1 MPVDHSPVKEV
12 VPAANDMEESQ
23 SSTVREF
30 GSVPDVTKLNRQRTH
45 LEWQLDRLEQMFVKH
60 STDVHSLKTI
70 SDRVKVL
77 ALDYKQWYDSILDV
91 VSDDQAQEAIER
103 YGVFDDRVFELS
115 KNIEYQL
122 ASQIPLPTTP
132 NPVFGS
138 EQKPTTVPVRARLPE
153 IVLPHFDGNI
163 RDWPAFRDAFQS
175 LIHSSEQ
182 LTECDKLHYLAAS
195 LTKDARAVIDA
206 LEITSKNYDVAW
218 KLLSERYENKYLIV
232 KTTVEALFS
241 ISPLRREC
249 ADSLSRLVDD
259 FERNLRMLEKEGEKP
274 DAWSTLLVFRL
285 SSLLDPTTLRHWE
298 LHRKSTTIPTY
309 KDLVQF
315 VRNHCHVLKSFSKP
329 ASGAR
334 TGDTMRSNPRVQT
347 IHAATS
353 AVNSVAYNERCK
365 LCDVSKHSVYRCE
378 LINNMSVADRKQ
390 LVQSKGLCFNCL
402 SPAHRVRQCTSSGC
416 KICQQR
422 HHTLLHEA
430 APATEASDAPATS
443 SICPPQ
449 SLTHCSIQIENSVVL
464 LQTVLVQVEDNHG
477 RCHLARALLDS
488 GAQLNIVTERLT
500 QRLGVAKRRENHR
513 IGGIGEVSVTSQHSA
528 VLRIHSLDSEYK
540 ASGKFH
546 VLSKLTHELPSTRIN
561 TSSWQIPRQV
571 QLADPSFHSPGPI
584 DLIIGAELYYDVVK
598 EGLIKLS
605 HERVTLQNTAFG
617 WVIAGRVNVHA
628 PSPSSSIVGHV
639 CSTSIEEQLSKFW
652 ELESCRATSTLS
664 VEESNCEKQ
673 FAATTTRDTDGRFI
687 VQLPKRE
694 DKLARLG
701 DSKGIATRRFLAL
714 ERRLSSNASLKTAYT
729 QFIEEYAEL
738 QHMTEV
744 AESDATTS
752 SPSYYLP
759 HHCIVR
765 PDSTTTKL
773 RVVFDA
779 SCASDTGTSLNDAL
793 MIGPT
798 IQDDLMSILL
808 RFRMSKF
815 ALVADIEKMYRQ
827 INIAAIDRP
836 LQRILWRNSP
846 TEPIRTFQLNT
857 VTYGTSCAPYLAT
870 KTLQVLSQVG
880 ASTHPEAATILGR
893 DFYMDDM
900 LTGVNNIPEGQRVC
914 QQLIDLLASG
924 GFCLR
929 KWATNNRQ
937 IFEHLPQHLQDERTI
952 LNLDAKSP
960 IIKTLGLKWNVST
973 DAFVFNI
980 PRWNADNIITKRNAL
995 SDVAKLFDP
1004 IGLVGPVII
1013 QAKLFLQELWKC
1025 QITWDE
1031 PLTPA
1036 LQNRWLLFREKLA
1049 MLQTI
1054 HIPRWLLTDQRATNL
1069 QLHCF
1074 CDASEKAYGAAIYL
1088 RSINTDGRVTT
1099 NLITAKSKVAP
1110 LADSRKQKRVCL
1122 PRLELSAALLLAH
1135 SYEKVSDALKLQVET
1150 IFWSDSTIVLHW
1162 LSATPSRW
1170 KTFIA
1175 NRVSEIQHITHGK
1188 EWRHVP
1194 GTDNPADI
1202 ISRGMDADQLENS
1215 NLWWHGP
1222 DWLAQPS
1229 EEWPN
1234 THQPRQEEFTT
1245 DELEERP
1252 ICMAAQSVAPNELFS
1267 LRSTFTGLQRLVAW
1281 LRRFRHKTN
1290 PANHQQRRLDH
1301 HLSLEELAESTLCLV
1316 RLAQAESFPEDIK
1329 HLSKGDSVGNNSPLK
1344 LLAPFLQDGL
1354 LRVGGRLRHAPI
1366 PFDRKHPYILP
1377 ANHPLTNQI
1386 ATLYHRTYQ
1395 HANPQLLI
1403 ASMRERFWPLR
1414 AKNLARRI
1422 VHSCYKCYRCRPTPA
1437 QQLMGDL
1444 PTERVTPTSTFLHT
1458 GVDLCGPIHYRHTSR
1473 KAQLIKG
1480 YVAIF
1485 VCMAVKA
1492 VHIELV
1498 ADLSTNAFLAALRR
1512 FIGRRGKPALIEC
1525 DNARNFLGASRE
1537 IASLSKQFNHQWQ
1550 TSVIKSC
1557 IDDGIQFKFIS
1568 PRSPN
1573 FGGLWEAA
1581 VKSFKTHFKPTVGNA
1596 ILTSDEL
1603 NTLLIQI
1610 EGCLNSRPLTPLSND
1625 PSDLEVLTPG
1635 HFLIHRP
1642 IVSLAEPSLEKLPFN
1657 RLDRWQKVQEF
1668 VRRLW
1673 KRWSTDY
1680 LSGLQQRTKW
1690 TKQKDNVKLDTMV
1703 LLKEDG
1709 LPPSKWCLGRVTQII
1724 KGADDN
1730 IRVVIVKTKDG
1741 DFKRSIS
1748 KICVLPTDEPSSS
1761 S

>member
-1 MPVDHSPVKEV
+1 LKSKSSL
-12 VPAANDMEESQ
+12 AARCCRRCCCCCCCCWCSEEENFSA
-23 SSTVREF
+23 
-30 GSVPDVTKLNRQRTH
+30 RTAH
-45 LEWQLDRLEQMFVKH
+45 R
-60 STDVHSLKTI
+60 
-70 SDRVKVL
+70 
-77 ALDYKQWYDSILDV
+77 
-91 VSDDQAQEAIER
+91 QAQEAIER
-103 YGVFDDRVFELS
+103 YGVFDDKVFELS

-132 NPVFGS
+132 NPFFGS
-138 EQKPTTVPVRARLPE
+138 EQKPTTVRVRARLPE

-232 KTTVEALFS
+232 KTTVEALFN
-241 ISPLRREC
+241 ISPLKREC

-353 AVNSVAYNERCK
+353 AVHSVAYNEKCK
-365 LCDVSKHSVYRCE
+365 LCGVSKHSVFRCE
-378 LINNMSVADRKQ
+378 LMNNMSVADRKQ

-402 SPAHRVRQCTSSGC
+402 SPAHRLRQCTSSGC

-430 APATEASDAPATS
+430 APATEASDAPSTS
-443 SICPPQ
+443 STCPPQ

-528 VLRIHSLDSEYK
+528 VLKIHSLDSEYT

-546 VLSKLTHELPSTRIN
+546 VLSKLTRELPSSRIN

-628 PSPSSSIVGHV
+628 PPPPSSIVGHV

-673 FAATTTRDTDGRFI
+673 FATTTTRDTDGRFI

-694 DKLARLG
+694 EKLALLG

-714 ERRLSSNASLKTAYT
+714 EL
-729 QFIEEYAEL
+729 
-738 QHMTEV
+738 
-744 AESDATTS
+744 
-752 SPSYYLP
+752 
-759 HHCIVR
+759 
-765 PDSTTTKL
+765 
-773 RVVFDA
+773 
-779 SCASDTGTSLNDAL
+779 
-793 MIGPT
+793 
-798 IQDDLMSILL
+798 
-808 RFRMSKF
+808 
-815 ALVADIEKMYRQ
+815 
-827 INIAAIDRP
+827 
-836 LQRILWRNSP
+836 
-846 TEPIRTFQLNT
+846 
-857 VTYGTSCAPYLAT
+857 
-870 KTLQVLSQVG
+870 LSQVG

-900 LTGVNNIPEGQRVC
+900 LTGVNSIPEGQRVC

-960 IIKTLGLKWNVST
+960 IIKTLGLKWN
-973 DAFVFNI
+973 
-980 PRWNADNIITKRNAL
+980 
-995 SDVAKLFDP
+995 
-1004 IGLVGPVII
+1004 
-1013 QAKLFLQELWKC
+1013 
-1025 QITWDE
+1025 
-1031 PLTPA
+1031 
-1036 LQNRWLLFREKLA
+1036 
-1049 MLQTI
+1049 
-1054 HIPRWLLTDQRATNL
+1054 
-1069 QLHCF
+1069 
-1074 CDASEKAYGAAIYL
+1074 
-1088 RSINTDGRVTT
+1088 
-1099 NLITAKSKVAP
+1099 VAP

-1175 NRVSEIQHITHGK
+1175 NR
-1188 EWRHVP
+1188 
-1194 GTDNPADI
+1194 
-1202 ISRGMDADQLENS
+1202 
-1215 NLWWHGP
+1215 
-1222 DWLAQPS
+1222 
-1229 EEWPN
+1229 
-1234 THQPRQEEFTT
+1234 EEFTT

-1252 ICMAAQSVAPNELFS
+1252 ICMAVQSVAPNELFS

-1281 LRRFRHKTN
+1281 LRRFRHNTN

-1444 PTERVTPTSTFLHT
+1444 PAERVSPTSTFLHT
-1458 GVDLCGPIHYRHTSR
+1458 GVDFATTTPLETAHTARESVCEKERRTQSEQKSARCNTKHPLSTRTAIGIIHYHHPSHPQQ
-1473 KAQLIKG
+1473 QLTIQRAGWVKG
-1480 YVAIF
+1480 
-1485 VCMAVKA
+1485 
-1492 VHIELV
+1492 
-1498 ADLSTNAFLAALRR
+1498 
-1512 FIGRRGKPALIEC
+1512 
-1525 DNARNFLGASRE
+1525 
-1537 IASLSKQFNHQWQ
+1537 
-1550 TSVIKSC
+1550 
-1557 IDDGIQFKFIS
+1557 
-1568 PRSPN
+1568 RS
-1573 FGGLWEAA
+1573 
-1581 VKSFKTHFKPTVGNA
+1581 
-1596 ILTSDEL
+1596 
-1603 NTLLIQI
+1603 
-1610 EGCLNSRPLTPLSND
+1610 
-1625 PSDLEVLTPG
+1625 
-1635 HFLIHRP
+1635 
-1642 IVSLAEPSLEKLPFN
+1642 EK
-1657 RLDRWQKVQEF
+1657 KH
-1668 VRRLW
+1668 
-1673 KRWSTDY
+1673 
-1680 LSGLQQRTKW
+1680 
-1690 TKQKDNVKLDTMV
+1690 
-1703 LLKEDG
+1703 
-1709 LPPSKWCLGRVTQII
+1709 
-1724 KGADDN
+1724 
-1730 IRVVIVKTKDG
+1730 
-1741 DFKRSIS
+1741 
-1748 KICVLPTDEPSSS
+1748 
-1761 S
+1761 

>member
-1 MPVDHSPVKEV
+1 M
-12 VPAANDMEESQ
+12 
-23 SSTVREF
+23 VRLDLGRCERRP
-30 GSVPDVTKLNRQRTH
+30 GSGGNR
-45 LEWQLDRLEQMFVKH
+45 
-60 STDVHSLKTI
+60 
-70 SDRVKVL
+70 
-77 ALDYKQWYDSILDV
+77 
-91 VSDDQAQEAIER
+91 AIWL
-103 YGVFDDRVFELS
+103 FDDRVFELS

-138 EQKPTTVPVRARLPE
+138 EQKPMTVPVRARLPE

-353 AVNSVAYNERCK
+353 AVNSVAYNEKCK
-365 LCDVSKHSVYRCE
+365 LCGVSKHSVFRCE

-402 SPAHRVRQCTSSGC
+402 SPAHRLRQCTSSGC

-464 LQTVLVQVEDNHG
+464 LQTVLFQVEDNHG

-488 GAQLNIVTERLT
+488 GAQLTSLPSALLNGWVWRNGERIIASEESEKFP
-500 QRLGVAKRRENHR
+500 QRIR
-513 IGGIGEVSVTSQHSA
+513 SV
-528 VLRIHSLDSEYK
+528 R
-540 ASGKFH
+540 KFH
-546 VLSKLTHELPSTRIN
+546 VLSKLTRELPSTRIN

-639 CSTSIEEQLSKFW
+639 WSTSIEEQLSKFW

-729 QFIEEYAEL
+729 EFIEEYAEL

-744 AESDATTS
+744 AESDATIS
-752 SPSYYLP
+752 SSSYYLP

-765 PDSTTTKL
+765 PDKCRNL
-773 RVVFDA
+773 
-779 SCASDTGTSLNDAL
+779 
-793 MIGPT
+793 P
-798 IQDDLMSILL
+798 
-808 RFRMSKF
+808 
-815 ALVADIEKMYRQ
+815 LVADIEKMYRQ

-880 ASTHPEAATILGR
+880 ASTHPEAAIILGR

-995 SDVAKLFDP
+995 SHVAKLFDP
-1004 IGLVGPVII
+1004 IGPVGPVII

-1088 RSINTDGRVTT
+1088 RSTNTDGRVTT

-1215 NLWWHGP
+1215 TLWWHGP

-1281 LRRFRHKTN
+1281 LRRFRHNTN

-1316 RLAQAESFPEDIK
+1316 RLAQAESFPE
-1329 HLSKGDSVGNNSPLK
+1329 
-1344 LLAPFLQDGL
+1344 
-1354 LRVGGRLRHAPI
+1354 
-1366 PFDRKHPYILP
+1366 
-1377 ANHPLTNQI
+1377 
-1386 ATLYHRTYQ
+1386 
-1395 HANPQLLI
+1395 
-1403 ASMRERFWPLR
+1403 
-1414 AKNLARRI
+1414 
-1422 VHSCYKCYRCRPTPA
+1422 
-1437 QQLMGDL
+1437 
-1444 PTERVTPTSTFLHT
+1444 TSN
-1458 GVDLCGPIHYRHTSR
+1458 IYR
-1473 KAQLIKG
+1473 KAIR
-1480 YVAIF
+1480 
-1485 VCMAVKA
+1485 
-1492 VHIELV
+1492 
-1498 ADLSTNAFLAALRR
+1498 AD
-1512 FIGRRGKPALIEC
+1512 
-1525 DNARNFLGASRE
+1525 
-1537 IASLSKQFNHQWQ
+1537 
-1550 TSVIKSC
+1550 
-1557 IDDGIQFKFIS
+1557 
-1568 PRSPN
+1568 
-1573 FGGLWEAA
+1573 
-1581 VKSFKTHFKPTVGNA
+1581 
-1596 ILTSDEL
+1596 
-1603 NTLLIQI
+1603 
-1610 EGCLNSRPLTPLSND
+1610 
-1625 PSDLEVLTPG
+1625 PG

-1673 KRWSTDY
+1673 KRWLTDY

-1724 KGADDN
+1724 KVADDN

>member
-1 MPVDHSPVKEV
+1 
-12 VPAANDMEESQ
+12 
-23 SSTVREF
+23 
-30 GSVPDVTKLNRQRTH
+30 
-45 LEWQLDRLEQMFVKH
+45 
-60 STDVHSLKTI
+60 
-70 SDRVKVL
+70 
-77 ALDYKQWYDSILDV
+77 
-91 VSDDQAQEAIER
+91 
-103 YGVFDDRVFELS
+103 
-115 KNIEYQL
+115 
-122 ASQIPLPTTP
+122 
-132 NPVFGS
+132 
-138 EQKPTTVPVRARLPE
+138 
-153 IVLPHFDGNI
+153 
-163 RDWPAFRDAFQS
+163 
-175 LIHSSEQ
+175 
-182 LTECDKLHYLAAS
+182 
-195 LTKDARAVIDA
+195 
-206 LEITSKNYDVAW
+206 
-218 KLLSERYENKYLIV
+218 
-232 KTTVEALFS
+232 
-241 ISPLRREC
+241 
-249 ADSLSRLVDD
+249 
-259 FERNLRMLEKEGEKP
+259 
-274 DAWSTLLVFRL
+274 
-285 SSLLDPTTLRHWE
+285 
-298 LHRKSTTIPTY
+298 
-309 KDLVQF
+309 
-315 VRNHCHVLKSFSKP
+315 
-329 ASGAR
+329 
-334 TGDTMRSNPRVQT
+334 
-347 IHAATS
+347 
-353 AVNSVAYNERCK
+353 
-365 LCDVSKHSVYRCE
+365 
-378 LINNMSVADRKQ
+378 MSVADRKQ

-402 SPAHRVRQCTSSGC
+402 SPAHRLRQCTSSGC

-430 APATEASDAPATS
+430 APATEASDDPSTS
-443 SICPPQ
+443 STCPHQ

-464 LQTVLVQVEDNHG
+464 LQTVLVQVDDNHG
-477 RCHLARALLDS
+477 RSHLARALLDS

-528 VLRIHSLDSEYK
+528 VLRIHSLDSEYT

-546 VLSKLTHELPSTRIN
+546 VLSKLTRELPSSRIN
-561 TSSWQIPRQV
+561 RSSWQIPHQV

-617 WVIAGRVNVHA
+617 WVISGRVNVHA

-639 CSTSIEEQLSKFW
+639 CSTSIEEQLNKFW

-694 DKLARLG
+694 EKLALLG

-714 ERRLSSNASLKTAYT
+714 ERWLSSNASLKTAYT

-827 INIAAIDRP
+827 INIASIDRP

-880 ASTHPEAATILGR
+880 ASNHPEAATILGR

-900 LTGVNNIPEGQRVC
+900 LTGVNSITEGQRVC

-980 PRWNADNIITKRNAL
+980 PRWNADNI
-995 SDVAKLFDP
+995 
-1004 IGLVGPVII
+1004 
-1013 QAKLFLQELWKC
+1013 
-1025 QITWDE
+1025 
-1031 PLTPA
+1031 
-1036 LQNRWLLFREKLA
+1036 
-1049 MLQTI
+1049 
-1054 HIPRWLLTDQRATNL
+1054 
-1069 QLHCF
+1069 
-1074 CDASEKAYGAAIYL
+1074 KAYGAAIYL
-1088 RSINTDGRVTT
+1088 RSTNTDGRVTT

-1170 KTFIA
+1170 KTFIT

-1202 ISRGMDADQLENS
+1202 ISRGMDADQLETS
-1215 NLWWHGP
+1215 TLWWHGP

-1267 LRSTFTGLQRLVAW
+1267 LRSTFTGLQ
-1281 LRRFRHKTN
+1281 
-1290 PANHQQRRLDH
+1290 LDK
-1301 HLSLEELAESTLCLV
+1301 
-1316 RLAQAESFPEDIK
+1316 SFPEDIK
-1329 HLSKGDSVGNNSPLK
+1329 HLSKGDSVSNNSPLK

-1414 AKNLARRI
+1414 NLARRI
-1422 VHSCYKCYRCRPTPA
+1422 VHFCYKCYRCRPTPA

-1444 PTERVTPTSTFLHT
+1444 PAERVTPTSTFLHT

-1557 IDDGIQFKFIS
+1557 IDDGIQFKFIP

-1603 NTLLIQI
+1603 NTILIQI

-1625 PSDLEVLTPG
+1625 PSDLEMLTPG

>member
-23 SSTVREF
+23 SSTIREF

-70 SDRVKVL
+70 LDRVKVL

-103 YGVFDDRVFELS
+103 YGVFDDRVFD
-115 KNIEYQL
+115 
-122 ASQIPLPTTP
+122 
-132 NPVFGS
+132 

-218 KLLSERYENKYLIV
+218 KLLSERYENKYVIV
-232 KTTVEALFS
+232 KTTVEALFN
-241 ISPLRREC
+241 ISPLKREC

-274 DAWSTLLVFRL
+274 DAPSMLRPVLCIVLR
-285 SSLLDPTTLRHWE
+285 TT
-298 LHRKSTTIPTY
+298 K
-309 KDLVQF
+309 
-315 VRNHCHVLKSFSKP
+315 N
-329 ASGAR
+329 
-334 TGDTMRSNPRVQT
+334 
-347 IHAATS
+347 
-353 AVNSVAYNERCK
+353 
-365 LCDVSKHSVYRCE
+365 
-378 LINNMSVADRKQ
+378 RKQ

-402 SPAHRVRQCTSSGC
+402 SPAHRLRQCTSSGC

-422 HHTLLHEA
+422 HHTLLQEA
-430 APATEASDAPATS
+430 APATEASDAPSTS
-443 SICPPQ
+443 STCPPQ

-528 VLRIHSLDSEYK
+528 VLRIHSLDSEYT

-546 VLSKLTHELPSTRIN
+546 VLSKLTRELPSSRIN

-598 EGLIKLS
+598 EGLIKLA
-605 HERVTLQNTAFG
+605 HERVTLHNTAFG
-617 WVIAGRVNVHA
+617 WVIAGRVNLHA
-628 PSPSSSIVGHV
+628 PPPPSSIVGHV
-639 CSTSIEEQLSKFW
+639 CSTSIEEQLNKFG

-673 FAATTTRDTDGRFI
+673 FAATTTRDTDSRFI

-694 DKLARLG
+694 EKLALLG
-701 DSKGIATRRFLAL
+701 DSKAIATRRFLAL

-744 AESDATTS
+744 PESDATTS

-827 INIAAIDRP
+827 INIASIDRP

-870 KTLQVLSQVG
+870 KTLQVLSQVR

-900 LTGVNNIPEGQRVC
+900 LSGVNSIPEGQRVC
-914 QQLIDLLASG
+914 QQLIDLLASA

-1013 QAKLFLQELWKC
+1013 QAKLFLQELWRC
-1025 QITWDE
+1025 QIAWDE

-1054 HIPRWLLTDQRATNL
+1054 HIPRWLLSDQRATNL
-1069 QLHCF
+1069 QMHCF

-1088 RSINTDGRVTT
+1088 RSTNTDGRVTT

-1110 LADSRKQKRVCL
+1110 LADS
-1122 PRLELSAALLLAH
+1122 PLLLAH
-1135 SYEKVSDALKLQVET
+1135 SYEKVSDALKLQAET
-1150 IFWSDSTIVLHW
+1150 MFWSDSTIVLHW

-1175 NRVSEIQHITHGK
+1175 NRVSGIQHITHGK

-1202 ISRGMDADQLENS
+1202 ISRGMDADQLETS
-1215 NLWWHGP
+1215 TFWWHGP

-1234 THQPRQEEFTT
+1234 THQPLQAEFTT

-1281 LRRFRHKTN
+1281 LRRFRHNTN

-1329 HLSKGDSVGNNSPLK
+1329 HLSKGDAVGNNSPLK

-1354 LRVGGRLRHAPI
+1354 L
-1366 PFDRKHPYILP
+1366 
-1377 ANHPLTNQI
+1377 
-1386 ATLYHRTYQ
+1386 
-1395 HANPQLLI
+1395 
-1403 ASMRERFWPLR
+1403 
-1414 AKNLARRI
+1414 
-1422 VHSCYKCYRCRPTPA
+1422 
-1437 QQLMGDL
+1437 
-1444 PTERVTPTSTFLHT
+1444 
-1458 GVDLCGPIHYRHTSR
+1458 
-1473 KAQLIKG
+1473 
-1480 YVAIF
+1480 
-1485 VCMAVKA
+1485 
-1492 VHIELV
+1492 
-1498 ADLSTNAFLAALRR
+1498 
-1512 FIGRRGKPALIEC
+1512 
-1525 DNARNFLGASRE
+1525 
-1537 IASLSKQFNHQWQ
+1537 
-1550 TSVIKSC
+1550 
-1557 IDDGIQFKFIS
+1557 
-1568 PRSPN
+1568 
-1573 FGGLWEAA
+1573 
-1581 VKSFKTHFKPTVGNA
+1581 
-1596 ILTSDEL
+1596 
-1603 NTLLIQI
+1603 
-1610 EGCLNSRPLTPLSND
+1610 
-1625 PSDLEVLTPG
+1625 
-1635 HFLIHRP
+1635 
-1642 IVSLAEPSLEKLPFN
+1642 
-1657 RLDRWQKVQEF
+1657 
-1668 VRRLW
+1668 
-1673 KRWSTDY
+1673 
-1680 LSGLQQRTKW
+1680 
-1690 TKQKDNVKLDTMV
+1690 
-1703 LLKEDG
+1703 
-1709 LPPSKWCLGRVTQII
+1709 
-1724 KGADDN
+1724 
-1730 IRVVIVKTKDG
+1730 
-1741 DFKRSIS
+1741 
-1748 KICVLPTDEPSSS
+1748 
-1761 S
+1761 

>member
-1 MPVDHSPVKEV
+1 
-12 VPAANDMEESQ
+12 
-23 SSTVREF
+23 
-30 GSVPDVTKLNRQRTH
+30 
-45 LEWQLDRLEQMFVKH
+45 
-60 STDVHSLKTI
+60 
-70 SDRVKVL
+70 
-77 ALDYKQWYDSILDV
+77 
-91 VSDDQAQEAIER
+91 AIER

-132 NPVFGS
+132 NPFFGS

-182 LTECDKLHYLAAS
+182 LTECDKLNYLAAS

-206 LEITSKNYDVAW
+206 LEITSKNYDVGW

-232 KTTVEALFS
+232 KTIVEALFN
-241 ISPLRREC
+241 ISPLKREC
-249 ADSLSRLVDD
+249 ADSLSRI
-259 FERNLRMLEKEGEKP
+259 R
-274 DAWSTLLVFRL
+274 AL

-315 VRNHCHVLKSFSKP
+315 VRNNCHVLKSFSKP

-334 TGDTMRSNPRVQT
+334 PGDTMRSNPRVQT

-353 AVNSVAYNERCK
+353 AVNSVAYNEKCK
-365 LCDVSKHSVYRCE
+365 LCGVSKHSVFRCE
-378 LINNMSVADRKQ
+378 LMNNMSVADRKQ

-402 SPAHRVRQCTSSGC
+402 SPAHRLRQCTSSGC

-430 APATEASDAPATS
+430 APATEASDAPSTS
-443 SICPPQ
+443 STCPPQ
-449 SLTHCSIQIENSVVL
+449 SLTHCSIQIKNSVVL

-528 VLRIHSLDSEYK
+528 VLRIHSLDSEYT

-546 VLSKLTHELPSTRIN
+546 VLSKLTRELPSSRIN

-571 QLADPSFHSPGPI
+571 QLTDPSFHSPGPI

-598 EGLIKLS
+598 KGLIKLA

-617 WVIAGRVNVHA
+617 WVIAA
-628 PSPSSSIVGHV
+628 
-639 CSTSIEEQLSKFW
+639 F
-652 ELESCRATSTLS
+652 
-664 VEESNCEKQ
+664 
-673 FAATTTRDTDGRFI
+673 
-687 VQLPKRE
+687 
-694 DKLARLG
+694 
-701 DSKGIATRRFLAL
+701 
-714 ERRLSSNASLKTAYT
+714 
-729 QFIEEYAEL
+729 
-738 QHMTEV
+738 
-744 AESDATTS
+744 
-752 SPSYYLP
+752 
-759 HHCIVR
+759 
-765 PDSTTTKL
+765 
-773 RVVFDA
+773 
-779 SCASDTGTSLNDAL
+779 
-793 MIGPT
+793 
-798 IQDDLMSILL
+798 
-808 RFRMSKF
+808 
-815 ALVADIEKMYRQ
+815 
-827 INIAAIDRP
+827 
-836 LQRILWRNSP
+836 
-846 TEPIRTFQLNT
+846 
-857 VTYGTSCAPYLAT
+857 
-870 KTLQVLSQVG
+870 
-880 ASTHPEAATILGR
+880 
-893 DFYMDDM
+893 
-900 LTGVNNIPEGQRVC
+900 PEGQRVC
-914 QQLIDLLASG
+914 QQLIDLLSSG

-973 DAFVFNI
+973 DTFVFNI

-995 SDVAKLFDP
+995 SDVAKLFEP

-1013 QAKLFLQELWKC
+1013 QAKLFLQELWRC
-1025 QITWDE
+1025 QIAWDE

-1049 MLQTI
+1049 MLQMI

-1069 QLHCF
+1069 QMHCF

-1088 RSINTDGRVTT
+1088 RSTNTDGRVTS

-1188 EWRHVP
+1188 EWRH
-1194 GTDNPADI
+1194 
-1202 ISRGMDADQLENS
+1202 
-1215 NLWWHGP
+1215 
-1222 DWLAQPS
+1222 
-1229 EEWPN
+1229 
-1234 THQPRQEEFTT
+1234 
-1245 DELEERP
+1245 
-1252 ICMAAQSVAPNELFS
+1252 
-1267 LRSTFTGLQRLVAW
+1267 
-1281 LRRFRHKTN
+1281 
-1290 PANHQQRRLDH
+1290 
-1301 HLSLEELAESTLCLV
+1301 
-1316 RLAQAESFPEDIK
+1316 
-1329 HLSKGDSVGNNSPLK
+1329 
-1344 LLAPFLQDGL
+1344 
-1354 LRVGGRLRHAPI
+1354 
-1366 PFDRKHPYILP
+1366 
-1377 ANHPLTNQI
+1377 
-1386 ATLYHRTYQ
+1386 
-1395 HANPQLLI
+1395 
-1403 ASMRERFWPLR
+1403 
-1414 AKNLARRI
+1414 
-1422 VHSCYKCYRCRPTPA
+1422 
-1437 QQLMGDL
+1437 
-1444 PTERVTPTSTFLHT
+1444 
-1458 GVDLCGPIHYRHTSR
+1458 
-1473 KAQLIKG
+1473 AQLIKG

-1537 IASLSKQFNHQWQ
+1537 IASLFKQFNHQWQ

-1557 IDDGIQFKFIS
+1557 IDDGIQFKFIP

-1573 FGGLWEAA
+1573 FG

-1673 KRWSTDY
+1673 KRCSTDY
-1680 LSGLQQRTKW
+1680 LLYSR
-1690 TKQKDNVKLDTMV
+1690 
-1703 LLKEDG
+1703 
-1709 LPPSKWCLGRVTQII
+1709 
-1724 KGADDN
+1724 
-1730 IRVVIVKTKDG
+1730 
-1741 DFKRSIS
+1741 
-1748 KICVLPTDEPSSS
+1748 EPSGPSRRTT
-1761 S
+1761 